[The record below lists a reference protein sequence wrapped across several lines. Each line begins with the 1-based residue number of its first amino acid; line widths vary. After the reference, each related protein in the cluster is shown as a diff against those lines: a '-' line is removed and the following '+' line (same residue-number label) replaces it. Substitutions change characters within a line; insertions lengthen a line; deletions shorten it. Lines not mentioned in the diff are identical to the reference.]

1 MEGCFVIRI
10 VIGGLQKD
18 LIKKQ
23 VEETGGD
30 RVEAVIT
37 SDFEGAK
44 KVKAG
49 QADYYVGAC
58 NSGGGAALSVAI
70 GLLGYNRCAT
80 IAKAGG
86 RPDPQE
92 IEKRVQEGKI
102 AFGMSVEAI
111 ESTVP
116 ILVRSL
122 LEHSDK

>member
-1 MEGCFVIRI
+1 MIRI

-92 IEKRVQEGKI
+92 IEKRVQEGENRLWHVCGSHREYSPYSSSKSAG
-102 AFGMSVEAI
+102 AFG
-111 ESTVP
+111 
-116 ILVRSL
+116 
-122 LEHSDK
+122 